1 MPYTQAIIPI
11 RGWVTDVPYSGVPEG
26 YTHDI
31 LDMIPADPFRRRVRL
46 GTRPGFNRLYKFASG
61 SVQCIVR
68 TNAFS
73 GVPPVIKDRLLVAN
87 SGKIY
92 YMDPGGDPQQVYGPS
107 SSAAACLNTTARVE
121 AVQRGQYCYFVD
133 GSNYIK
139 VDLFANPPV
148 WSLWAVA
155 TTGPD
160 VIVKNVIGGITYTA
174 TNIVLYGGRLVLG
187 GVKRLENVWFM
198 SQVDDP
204 DIWSVTTGTLGDAI
218 AGNNG
223 DYGVPGDEI
232 ICSIPFGQGSIIF
245 AGKKSMAMLTQDPVF
260 GNASIQ
266 QLSRTVGI
274 CGPRGW
280 CNGPEKSVFLL
291 SQDGLYRITPNDFNI
306 DRGQLISR
314 DKLDSFFANLKWED
328 ISPSITYDVE
338 RRGVWVFLTR
348 IDQPASST
356 HLFYSE
362 QTDGFFPFKM
372 YDPNFYGAFSQAQ
385 MLTDDG
391 RVQVAIFGSS
401 TGQLGIFDSSLVV
414 GIDGYVAA
422 GYDPAN
428 NPTTDESALQRIQG
442 SVSIGPIVSSSPG
455 LAFCNEVQIELGA
468 DIYLPDT
475 NVKGIA
481 SPPAVQ
487 ILSAPTAQEAIADNI
502 NTLVVNPVLFI
513 TANGG
518 NANLSLPGG
527 AAGSDPQVAP
537 DYIGGFAPVV
547 TPTGYL
553 DGAYATSAT
562 GVYTSQDTFVSPLL
576 RVFENPTSQ
585 FQLTRGSIG
594 GATRWYISFQVDD
607 FPVYVQQ
614 QVNGAYADDP
624 TVGEYRFTNID
635 STGAIVATL
644 ATDTA
649 SVSASGFSAATVT
662 DIGNIAEGANNRLR
676 CRVRDNAMFVRV
688 RSSGYPFAFE
698 RVGLNLQVVG
708 PRRTVRDV

>member
-92 YMDPGGDPQQVYGPS
+92 YMDPGGNPQQVLGPS
-107 SSAAACLNTTARVE
+107 SSTAACLNTTARVE

-133 GSNYIK
+133 GSHYIK
-139 VDLFANPPV
+139 VDLFASPPAWSV
-148 WSLWAVA
+148 WEHPSL
-155 TTGPD
+155 GPED
-160 VIVKNVIGGITYTA
+160 HVKKVIGGITYTA
-174 TNIVLYGGRLVLG
+174 TNIALYGSRLVLG
-187 GVKRLENVWFM
+187 GVKQLENVWFM
-198 SQVDDP
+198 SQIDEPNHWVV
-204 DIWSVTTGTLGDAI
+204 VTGNPEDAI
-218 AGNNG
+218 AGNDG
-223 DYGVPGDEI
+223 QWGIPGDEI
-232 ICSIPFGQGSIIF
+232 IALIPFGQGSIIF
-245 AGKKSMAMLTQDPVF
+245 AGKKSMSMLTQDPIF
-260 GNASIQ
+260 GSASIQ

-348 IDQPASST
+348 IDQPSSST

-428 NPTTDESALQRIQG
+428 NPTIEESALQRIQG
-442 SVSIGPIVSSSPG
+442 SVSIGPIVSLSPG

-487 ILSAPTAQEAIADNI
+487 ILSAATAQEAIADNL
-502 NTLVVNPVLFI
+502 NTLVVNQVLFI
-513 TANGG
+513 TAG
-518 NANLSLPGG
+518 
-527 AAGSDPQVAP
+527 
-537 DYIGGFAPVV
+537 GGFAPIFSATTTYDGGGAVQTITIYV
-547 TPTGYL
+547 

-562 GVYTSQDTFVSPLL
+562 GLYTSQDTFVSPLL
-576 RVFENPTSQ
+576 RVFENATSQ

-624 TVGEYRFTNID
+624 SVGEYRFTNID

-644 ATDTA
+644 ATDTV
-649 SVSASGFSAATVT
+649 SVSASVFSGLTVT

>member
-1 MPYTQAIIPI
+1 MPYIQAIIPI

-31 LDMIPADPFRRRVRL
+31 LDMIPADSFRRRIRL
-46 GTRPGFNRLYKFASG
+46 GTRPGFNRLYKFDSG

-73 GVPPVIKDRLLVAN
+73 GIPPVIRDRMLVVN

-92 YMDPGGDPQQVYGPS
+92 YMDPGGNPQQVLGPAS
-107 SSAAACLNTTARVE
+107 STAACLNTTARVE
-121 AVQRGQYCYFVD
+121 GVQRGQYCYFVD
-133 GSNYIK
+133 GTNYIK
-139 VDLFANPPV
+139 VDLFASPPA
-148 WSLWAVA
+148 WSLWNHASL
-155 TTGPD
+155 GPED
-160 VIVKNVIGGITYTA
+160 HVKNVIGGVTYTA
-174 TNIVLYGGRLVLG
+174 TIIALYGSRLVLG
-187 GVKRLENVWFM
+187 GVKQLENVWFM
-198 SQVDDP
+198 SQIDEP
-204 DIWSVTTGTLGDAI
+204 DHWVVVTGNAEDAI
-218 AGNNG
+218 AGNDG
-223 DYGVPGDEI
+223 QWGIPGDEI
-232 ICSIPFGQGSIIF
+232 IALIPFGQGSIIF
-245 AGKKSMAMLTQDPVF
+245 AGKKSMSMLTQDPIF
-260 GNASIQ
+260 GSASIQ
-266 QLSRTVGI
+266 QMSRTVGI

-280 CNGPEKSVFLL
+280 CNGPEKSVFVL
-291 SQDGLYRITPNDFNI
+291 SQDGLYRLNPNDFNV

-338 RRGVWVFLTR
+338 RRGVWIFLTR
-348 IDQPASST
+348 TDQPSSST

-372 YDPNFYGAFSQAQ
+372 YDPRFYGAFSQAQ

-391 RVQVAIFGSS
+391 RVQVALFGSS

-422 GYDPAN
+422 GYDPAD
-428 NPTTDESALQRIQG
+428 NPDIGDAAQQRIQG

-475 NVKGIA
+475 DVKGIA
-481 SPPAVQ
+481 AYPTVQ
-487 ILSAPTAQEAIADNI
+487 ILSAATAQEAIASNL
-502 NTLVVNPVLFI
+502 NTLVITQVLFI
-513 TANGG
+513 TAG
-518 NANLSLPGG
+518 
-527 AAGSDPQVAP
+527 
-537 DYIGGFAPVV
+537 GGFAP
-547 TPTGYL
+547 TFSATATYDGGGISPTITDYV

-562 GVYTSQDTFVSPLL
+562 GLYTSQDTFVSPLL

-594 GATRWYISFQVDD
+594 GATRWFISFQVDD

-614 QVNGAYADDP
+614 QVNGAYPEDP
-624 TVGEYRFTNID
+624 SLGEYRFTNID
-635 STGAIVATL
+635 STGAIVATV
-644 ATDTA
+644 ATDTV
-649 SVSASGFSAATVT
+649 SVTTSQFEGATVT

-698 RVGLNLQVVG
+698 RMGLNIQVVG